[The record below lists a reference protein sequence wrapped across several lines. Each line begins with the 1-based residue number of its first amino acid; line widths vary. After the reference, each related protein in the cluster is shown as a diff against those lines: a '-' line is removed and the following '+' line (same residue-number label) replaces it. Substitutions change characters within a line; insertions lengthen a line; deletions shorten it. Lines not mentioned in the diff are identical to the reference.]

1 MRKGLTKSKN
11 MISIR
16 ILNKIGAKY
25 GQQYTTRFGF
35 DADKNPPYLTL
46 ALGAG
51 AVTPLQMA
59 GAYSVFAN
67 GGYKIN
73 PYLISKITDSNGKVL
88 VETKPEVAGN
98 EANRV
103 IDERNAFLID
113 SMLKDVVRFGTAAR
127 AMQLKRTDLA
137 GKTGTT
143 NDSIDAWFAG
153 YQAKLVGIAWMG
165 FDQPRN
171 LGNRETGGGLSLPIW
186 MGFMQTALKN
196 IPMEE
201 RAVPNGI
208 IQAEGDYYYVEN
220 PPGSGIQ
227 VLDANEP
234 IDPTIPIGSETP
246 APAPANTN

>member
-25 GQQYTTRFGF
+25 GQQYITRFGF

-73 PYLISKITDSNGKVL
+73 PYLINKITDSSGKVL
-88 VETKPEVAGN
+88 IQTKPETAGD
-98 EANRV
+98 ETNRV

-113 SMLKDVVRFGTAAR
+113 SMLKDVVRYGTASR
-127 AMQLKRTDLA
+127 AMALKRSDLA

-201 RAVPNGI
+201 RAIPNGI
-208 IQAEGDYYYVEN
+208 IQAEGDYFYVEN
-220 PPGSGIQ
+220 PPGAGIQ
-227 VLDANEP
+227 VLDTGDTV
-234 IDPTIPIGSETP
+234 DPNAPP
-246 APAPANTN
+246 AVVAPASN

>member
-1 MRKGLTKSKN
+1 MVT
-11 MISIR
+11 
-16 ILNKIGAKY
+16 
-25 GQQYTTRFGF
+25 
-35 DADKNPPYLTL
+35 DKV
-46 ALGAG
+46 A
-51 AVTPLQMA
+51 
-59 GAYSVFAN
+59 
-67 GGYKIN
+67 
-73 PYLISKITDSNGKVL
+73 KVL
-88 VETKPEVAGN
+88 AIGMERFKKKPDGGTWLTC
-98 EANRV
+98 EA
-103 IDERNAFLID
+103 I
-113 SMLKDVVRFGTAAR
+113 S
-127 AMQLKRTDLA
+127 
-137 GKTGTT
+137 KTGTT